1 MWNFL
6 WNLWKRILIESIH
19 VEHDESINV
28 EHVIGWV
35 TRKQNALSSYEF
47 CVCVDLAS
55 HVR

>member
-1 MWNFL
+1 MEHL

-28 EHVIGWV
+28 EHVIGRV
-35 TRKQNALSSYEF
+35 TQSRMLSLEF
-47 CVCVDLAS
+47 CVCADLES